1 MLIKPQGDLF
11 PGSRNGIPLAN
22 QQCFKKDGG
31 GGGSVYYIVLQTQ
44 ERAF

>member
-31 GGGSVYYIVLQTQ
+31 GSVYYIYLQTQ